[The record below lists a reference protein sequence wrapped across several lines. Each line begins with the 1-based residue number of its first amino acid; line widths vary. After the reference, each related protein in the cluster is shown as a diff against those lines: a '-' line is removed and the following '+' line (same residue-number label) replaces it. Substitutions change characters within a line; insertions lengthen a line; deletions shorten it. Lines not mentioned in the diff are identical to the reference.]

1 MCKIL
6 KVNEST
12 YYYKSKTIKTNDN
25 LQAKE
30 ILSIFNENRQVFGT
44 RKIKEILKTKN
55 IIVSRRKIGRIMKEK
70 GLIRTYTTKQYR
82 RLNDNVNEDL
92 INVFT

>member
-12 YYYKSKTIKTNDN
+12 YYYKSKTNDDS
-25 LQAKE
+25 LTKE
-30 ILSIFNENRQVFGT
+30 IVSIFNDNRQVFGT

-55 IIVSRRKIGRIMKEK
+55 IVASRRKIGRIMK
-70 GLIRTYTTKQYR
+70 
-82 RLNDNVNEDL
+82 
-92 INVFT
+92 